1 MCRQEPLQTL
11 YNKVHVFSIQ
21 TQNKTKQRKQER
33 KKNQNHFFNT
43 QTVYHKTDS
52 SLTLA
57 LILN

>member
-1 MCRQEPLQTL
+1 MCRLEPLLTL
-11 YNKVHVFSIQ
+11 YNKVHFFLFEP
-21 TQNKTKQRKQER
+21 KTKQER

-43 QTVYHKTDS
+43 QTIYHKTDS